1 MYAFTSKVS
10 HLYFHMKKKKKLY
23 SIQKVI
29 DLTCT
34 HFYTNI
40 HTSKCGQWFVFNHVK
55 SIYTIPYKICK
66 YSFFV
71 VYVSTFVNVH
81 AVVDLY
87 VFEGPMEDWI

>member
-1 MYAFTSKVS
+1 MKK
-10 HLYFHMKKKKKLY
+10 KKKKKLY

-55 SIYTIPYKICK
+55 SIYTILYEICQT
-66 YSFFV
+66 YSRTNL
-71 VYVSTFVNVH
+71 YLMH
-81 AVVDLY
+81 AT
-87 VFEGPMEDWI
+87 GR